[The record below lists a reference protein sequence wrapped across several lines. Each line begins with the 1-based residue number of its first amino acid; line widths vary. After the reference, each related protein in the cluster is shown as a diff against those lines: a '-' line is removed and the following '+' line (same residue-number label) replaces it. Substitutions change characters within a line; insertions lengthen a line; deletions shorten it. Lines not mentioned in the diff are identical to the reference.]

1 MRYIHE
7 LREGEMVSEVYLCKN
22 KITGKT
28 KSGKS
33 YYSLQ
38 LVDASGTMD
47 GKIWELNSGIGHF
60 ESMNY
65 VKVDG
70 QVTSFNNT
78 LQLTIKKIRIA
89 EEGEYDIND
98 YMPCT
103 KKNVDEMFDKLLGI
117 IATIEKPYYKKLLES
132 FFVEDK
138 ALAKEFKK
146 HSAAKSIHH
155 GFVGGLLEHTL
166 AVTSM
171 CDYYTTYSPILNR
184 DLLLTA
190 AMLHDIGKV
199 YELSTF
205 PENDYTDDGQLLG
218 HIIIGSQMVKER
230 IDAMPGFPKKL
241 ESELIHCILAHH
253 GELEYGSPKKPAL
266 IEAMALNL
274 ADNADARME
283 TMTEVLRGAGDNMG
297 WLGYNR
303 FMETNVRRTSEE

>member
-138 ALAKEFKK
+138 LLQKN
-146 HSAAKSIHH
+146 SKSIRLPNP
-155 GFVGGLLEHTL
+155 FI
-166 AVTSM
+166 M
-171 CDYYTTYSPILNR
+171 
-184 DLLLTA
+184 DLS
-190 AMLHDIGKV
+190 V
-199 YELSTF
+199 
-205 PENDYTDDGQLLG
+205 
-218 HIIIGSQMVKER
+218 V
-230 IDAMPGFPKKL
+230 
-241 ESELIHCILAHH
+241 C
-253 GELEYGSPKKPAL
+253 
-266 IEAMALNL
+266 
-274 ADNADARME
+274 
-283 TMTEVLRGAGDNMG
+283 
-297 WLGYNR
+297 
-303 FMETNVRRTSEE
+303 

>member
-47 GKIWELNSGIGHF
+47 GKIWELNSGIG
-60 ESMNY
+60 
-65 VKVDG
+65 G

-146 HSAAKSIHH
+146 LFYFCEICS
-155 GFVGGLLEHTL
+155 
-166 AVTSM
+166 
-171 CDYYTTYSPILNR
+171 
-184 DLLLTA
+184 
-190 AMLHDIGKV
+190 
-199 YELSTF
+199 
-205 PENDYTDDGQLLG
+205 
-218 HIIIGSQMVKER
+218 
-230 IDAMPGFPKKL
+230 
-241 ESELIHCILAHH
+241 
-253 GELEYGSPKKPAL
+253 
-266 IEAMALNL
+266 
-274 ADNADARME
+274 
-283 TMTEVLRGAGDNMG
+283 
-297 WLGYNR
+297 
-303 FMETNVRRTSEE
+303 

>member
-103 KKNVDEMFDKLLGI
+103 KKKCRRNV
-117 IATIEKPYYKKLLES
+117 
-132 FFVEDK
+132 
-138 ALAKEFKK
+138 
-146 HSAAKSIHH
+146 
-155 GFVGGLLEHTL
+155 
-166 AVTSM
+166 
-171 CDYYTTYSPILNR
+171 
-184 DLLLTA
+184 
-190 AMLHDIGKV
+190 
-199 YELSTF
+199 
-205 PENDYTDDGQLLG
+205 
-218 HIIIGSQMVKER
+218 
-230 IDAMPGFPKKL
+230 
-241 ESELIHCILAHH
+241 
-253 GELEYGSPKKPAL
+253 
-266 IEAMALNL
+266 
-274 ADNADARME
+274 
-283 TMTEVLRGAGDNMG
+283 
-297 WLGYNR
+297 
-303 FMETNVRRTSEE
+303 

>member
-103 KKNVDEMFDKLLGI
+103 NKNVDELFDKLLGI

-171 CDYYTTYSPILNR
+171 CDYYTTYYPILNR

-190 AMLHDIGKV
+190 AMIRDKIRDSVPEFPAKEAN
-199 YELSTF
+199 EL
-205 PENDYTDDGQLLG
+205 E
-218 HIIIGSQMVKER
+218 
-230 IDAMPGFPKKL
+230 
-241 ESELIHCILAHH
+241 HCILSHH

-266 IEAMALNL
+266 IEALALSF
-274 ADNADARME
+274 ADNTDAKIQTFME
-283 TMTEVLRGAGDNMG
+283 ALDSKDETG
-297 WLGYNR
+297 WLGYNK
-303 FMETNVRRTSEE
+303 MIESNIRRSTK

>member
-132 FFVEDK
+132 FFVSLSDTHNFTNGTHLCSK
-138 ALAKEFKK
+138 FVFNTFEFLKCPACK
-146 HSAAKSIHH
+146 
-155 GFVGGLLEHTL
+155 L
-166 AVTSM
+166 
-171 CDYYTTYSPILNR
+171 DN
-184 DLLLTA
+184 
-190 AMLHDIGKV
+190 
-199 YELSTF
+199 
-205 PENDYTDDGQLLG
+205 N
-218 HIIIGSQMVKER
+218 IITVWYIF
-230 IDAMPGFPKKL
+230 I
-241 ESELIHCILAHH
+241 
-253 GELEYGSPKKPAL
+253 
-266 IEAMALNL
+266 
-274 ADNADARME
+274 
-283 TMTEVLRGAGDNMG
+283 
-297 WLGYNR
+297 
-303 FMETNVRRTSEE
+303 